1 MDEFTKTSITRLSK
15 RAGIKVMSEE
25 CYDSIRNLIGIQV
38 DKIIKDTLIVNEIR
52 GTKTLMVE
60 DLIDSLSLKGIYISK
75 STDLNLHNVS
85 K

>member
-25 CYDSIRNLIGIQV
+25 CYDSIRNLIGIQI
-38 DKIIKDTLIVNEIR
+38 DKIIKDMITVNEIR
-52 GTKTLMVE
+52 GTKTLMVD
-60 DLIDSLSLKGIYISK
+60 DLVDSLALKGIFIAK